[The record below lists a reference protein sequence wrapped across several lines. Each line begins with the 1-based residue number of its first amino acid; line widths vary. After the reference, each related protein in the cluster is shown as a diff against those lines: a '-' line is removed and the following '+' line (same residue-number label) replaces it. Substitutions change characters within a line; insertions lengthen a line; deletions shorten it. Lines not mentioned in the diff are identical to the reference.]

1 MGLRQEKLKT
11 IVGKTFKIKSHSKPT
26 SNEILDSKY
35 SESIFRMYKE
45 LNGQLDLPPTRF
57 GQWDVSTDKFII
69 ELDEERHFN
78 RYRLKTLD
86 SAIYSSWNYF
96 SVSNYKSHCTDKE
109 QDCLKAAHWGKNWK
123 NPSTEKQFG
132 QSDNEGILSKKG
144 SSRWRQR
151 AYYDFVKDIS
161 SKIIEVPILRISIY
175 DIFNGTSIDKILRV
189 GDLNLM
195 TEIIDNKL
203 RAV

>member
-11 IVGKTFKIKSHSKPT
+11 IVGKSFKIESQSKPT
-26 SNEILDSKY
+26 SNEILGSKY
-35 SESIFRMYKE
+35 SDIIFQMYKE

-57 GQWDVSTDKFII
+57 GQWDISTHNFII

-86 SAIYSSWNYF
+86 SAIYNSWKYF
-96 SVSNYKSHCTDKE
+96 SVADYKSYCSNKE
-109 QDCLKAAHWGKNWK
+109 KDCLKAANWAKNWK
-123 NPSTEKQFG
+123 NLSTEKQFG
-132 QSDNEGILSKKG
+132 QSDNEGVLLKKG

-161 SKIIEVPILRISIY
+161 SKIIGIPILRISIY
-175 DIFNGTSIDKILRV
+175 DSFKGTSIDKILRT
-189 GDLNLM
+189 GDLKLM
-195 TEIIDNKL
+195 TEIIVKKL
-203 RAV
+203 RDV